1 MSAARNQS
9 VRNPSLK
16 NKGAT
21 TSITRRSDKLNAWA
35 AHHRRVSIETLQQL
49 LANPF
54 SSAMTWLVIGIALGL
69 PAILFVVLQ
78 NVADISG
85 DWGGKARMSLY
96 LDTEV
101 TVDVGRG
108 FSAEIER
115 RGDIEKAL
123 FISSDDAL
131 REFQNRSGFGEVLS
145 TLDRNPLPH
154 VIEVIPVSPDPLE
167 LSSLVSVWEEH
178 ELVERVSVDL
188 KWLERLFALLVFA
201 ERLVT
206 ALASVLAL
214 GVMLV
219 MGNTIRLAIE
229 NRRQEIEV
237 VKLVGG
243 TDAFVRRPFLYL
255 GFWYGLGGA
264 VVALLL
270 LWLSLF
276 LLSSPV
282 EQLAQ
287 SYRDDFALH
296 GPGFLGALLLL
307 IIGALLGTLGAILAV
322 SRHLADIEPQ

>member
-1 MSAARNQS
+1 MNAKTQ
-9 VRNPSLK
+9 
-16 NKGAT
+16 GAT
-21 TSITRRSDKLNAWA
+21 SSVTRPTDRLNAWA
-35 AHHRRVSIETLQQL
+35 AHHRRVSLETLGQL
-49 LANPF
+49 MATPF
-54 SSAMTWLVIGIALGL
+54 SSTMTWLVIGIALGL
-69 PAILFVVLQ
+69 PAILLVVLQ
-78 NVADISG
+78 NVAEISG
-85 DWGGKARMSLY
+85 DWGGKPRMSLY
-96 LDTEV
+96 LKEEV
-101 TVDVGRG
+101 TVQAGRS
-108 FSAEIER
+108 FANDLER
-115 RGDIEKAL
+115 RDDVEAAI
-123 FISSDDAL
+123 FISADDAL

-154 VIEVIPVSPDPLE
+154 VIEVVPESPNPMA
-167 LSSLVSVWEEH
+167 LSSLVLIWEEH
-178 ELVERVSVDL
+178 ELVDRVSVDL

-264 VVALLL
+264 IVALILL
-270 LWLSLF
+270 HLSLF

-296 GPGFLGALLLL
+296 GPGILGALALLAV
-307 IIGALLGTLGAILAV
+307 GALLGTLGAILAV
-322 SRHLADIEPQ
+322 SRHLSDIEPR